1 MKRKLKNFVLEIDYG
16 LSKHS
21 LVLVI
26 ISGCLIALGLVL
38 IFDTTSAD
46 ILDRSLSTSVYYA
59 VIRQCIFVSIGIL
72 LAACIIRIGYKEL
85 IEMSP
90 LLFGGILFLLALTL
104 LPGIGQVSNGARRW
118 IGIGPFTV
126 QPSEFVKLI
135 LPLFYIFA
143 LRSYK
148 NTDGYI
154 AFLKFLS
161 LVLTPLPLIFFE
173 PDNGTVF
180 ILLIILCSLLFITR
194 VRAIYW
200 AVPVGLFLLVGI
212 GFASKMQHVVD
223 RIQIY
228 LHPEMDLLGKGHQ
241 PYQAKIAAGSGKL
254 FGLGPGQSLQ
264 KLNYLPEAN
273 NDYIG
278 AILAEEFGFI
288 GVFILLLL
296 FIGLQIYGYMIAIKS
311 TDEEGYYLATIMTF
325 LIGFQAFLN
334 LGIVSGLL
342 PSTGTTLPFISQGG
356 SSLIV
361 NCMAV
366 AMIVSVNMKEKQQS
380 VVY

>member
-1 MKRKLKNFVLEIDYG
+1 LNKN
-16 LSKHS
+16 S
-21 LVLVI
+21 LILVI
-26 ISGCLIALGLVL
+26 IAGFLVAVGLVL

-46 ILDRSLSTSVYYA
+46 VLDRSLSTSVYYA
-59 VIRQCIFVSIGIL
+59 VIRQCVFVTVGIAVA
-72 LAACIIRIGYKEL
+72 LAIVRIGYKEL
-85 IEMSP
+85 IEISP

-104 LPGIGQVSNGARRW
+104 LPGVGLENNGARRW
-118 IGIGPFTV
+118 IGVSPLVV

-135 LPLFYIFA
+135 LPLFYIYAF
-143 LRSYK
+143 RKYK
-148 NTDGYI
+148 TEKGFFS
-154 AFLKFLS
+154 FLKFLS
-161 LVLTPLPLIFFE
+161 LVITPLPLIFFE

-180 ILLIILCSLLFITR
+180 ILLVILCAMLFITR
-194 VRAIYW
+194 VKSLYW
-200 AVPVGLFLLVGI
+200 AAPIALFILVGV

-241 PYQAKIAAGSGKL
+241 PYQAKIAAGSGGL
-254 FGLGPGQSLQ
+254 LGLGPGQSLQ

-278 AILAEEFGFI
+278 AILAEEYGFI
-288 GVFILLLL
+288 GVLSLLLL
-296 FIGLQIYGYMIAIKS
+296 FIGVQVFGYVIAMQS
-311 TDEEGYYLATIMTF
+311 SDEEGYCLATIMTF

-366 AMIVSVNMKEKQQS
+366 AMIVSVSKSEPS
-380 VVY
+380 YSTVTS